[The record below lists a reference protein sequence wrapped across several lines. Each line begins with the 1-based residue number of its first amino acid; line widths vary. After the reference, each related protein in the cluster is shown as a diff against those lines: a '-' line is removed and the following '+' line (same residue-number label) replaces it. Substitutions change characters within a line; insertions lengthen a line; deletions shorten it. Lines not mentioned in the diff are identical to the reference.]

1 MLLIIFLIAYFA
13 ANSVDAMEALVTL
26 CFLSK
31 EGQIIFERLILFYR
45 HPFALLKSAHR
56 IDVFTPN

>member
-13 ANSVDAMEALVTL
+13 ANSVDAMEAPAMMS
-26 CFLSK
+26 FFSK

-45 HPFALLKSAHR
+45 HPFAHLKSAHG

>member
-1 MLLIIFLIAYFA
+1 MLLVIFLIAYFA
-13 ANSVDAMEALVTL
+13 ANSVDAMEVPVTL

-45 HPFALLKSAHR
+45 HPFAHLKSAHG

>member
-1 MLLIIFLIAYFA
+1 
-13 ANSVDAMEALVTL
+13 MEAPVTL
-26 CFLSK
+26 CFLVK

-45 HPFALLKSAHR
+45 HPFAHLKSAHR

>member
-1 MLLIIFLIAYFA
+1 MQLVIFLIAYFA
-13 ANSVDAMEALVTL
+13 ANSVDAMEAPVTL
-26 CFLSK
+26 CFLVK

-45 HPFALLKSAHR
+45 HPFAHLKTAHR